1 MTIKMKQTTKGSPD
15 GKNVLEYVKDREY
28 QMPDGLA
35 KTFIGMG
42 VATEVTHKAKEAENK
57 KKEAESK
64 KAKEAENKKVKVK
77 ENK

>member
-42 VATEVTHKAKEAENK
+42 VATEITHKAKEAENK
-57 KKEAESK
+57 KVE
-64 KAKEAENKKVKVK
+64 VK